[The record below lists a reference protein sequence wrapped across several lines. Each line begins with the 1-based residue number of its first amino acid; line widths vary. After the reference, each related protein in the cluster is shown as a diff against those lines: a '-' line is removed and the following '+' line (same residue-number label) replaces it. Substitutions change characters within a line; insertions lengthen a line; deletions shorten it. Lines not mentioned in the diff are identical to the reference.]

1 MTIYLIWL
9 SEHSDKWDMQY
20 INGFSHFSFCYA
32 YIRLTVWYWKF
43 EFPFKI
49 ELIVGNPPWV
59 FNTLVLVPWANS
71 LIFSRSR
78 EYSVILSDA
87 FSSSF
92 YFLNT
97 EPKIVNEYVQWEG
110 SRYSQLAMGSIA
122 VCSKLK
128 FENLKKKGGGAHGVS
143 GLKCV
148 QTHVMYMSKLK
159 RFSKYGLV
167 KRPLPHLS
175 YIFLL
180 L

>member
-20 INGFSHFSFCYA
+20 INGYSHFSFCYA

-71 LIFSRSR
+71 LIFSRPR

-122 VCSKLK
+122 ICSKLK
-128 FENLKKKGGGAHGVS
+128 FENLKKKGGGGTWRIWAKMCADTCYV
-143 GLKCV
+143 
-148 QTHVMYMSKLK
+148 HVKIK
-159 RFSKYGLV
+159 T
-167 KRPLPHLS
+167 
-175 YIFLL
+175 FLEVWTC
-180 L
+180 

>member
-1 MTIYLIWL
+1 M
-9 SEHSDKWDMQY
+9 
-20 INGFSHFSFCYA
+20 
-32 YIRLTVWYWKF
+32 
-43 EFPFKI
+43 
-49 ELIVGNPPWV
+49 
-59 FNTLVLVPWANS
+59 LVLVPWANS

-122 VCSKLK
+122 ICSKLK
-128 FENLKKKGGGAHGVS
+128 FENLKKKGGAHGVS

-148 QTHVMYMSKLK
+148 QTHVMYMSKL
-159 RFSKYGLV
+159 V
-167 KRPLPHLS
+167 WTC
-175 YIFLL
+175 
-180 L
+180 

>member
-128 FENLKKKGGGAHGVS
+128 FENLKKKGGTWRIWAKMCADTCYV
-143 GLKCV
+143 
-148 QTHVMYMSKLK
+148 HVKIK
-159 RFSKYGLV
+159 T
-167 KRPLPHLS
+167 
-175 YIFLL
+175 FL
-180 L
+180 

>member
-1 MTIYLIWL
+1 METHR
-9 SEHSDKWDMQY
+9 E
-20 INGFSHFSFCYA
+20 
-32 YIRLTVWYWKF
+32 
-43 EFPFKI
+43 
-49 ELIVGNPPWV
+49 
-59 FNTLVLVPWANS
+59 S
-71 LIFSRSR
+71 LIRWCWYLGPTRWFFSRSR

-97 EPKIVNEYVQWEG
+97 EPKIVNEYVQWMG

-128 FENLKKKGGGAHGVS
+128 FENLKEKGGAHGVS
-143 GLKCV
+143 RLKCV

-167 KRPLPHLS
+167 KRPLPHFS

>member
-1 MTIYLIWL
+1 M
-9 SEHSDKWDMQY
+9 
-20 INGFSHFSFCYA
+20 
-32 YIRLTVWYWKF
+32 
-43 EFPFKI
+43 
-49 ELIVGNPPWV
+49 
-59 FNTLVLVPWANS
+59 
-71 LIFSRSR
+71 
-78 EYSVILSDA
+78 
-87 FSSSF
+87 
-92 YFLNT
+92 
-97 EPKIVNEYVQWEG
+97 EG
-110 SRYSQLAMGSIA
+110 PRYSQLAMGFIA

-167 KRPLPHLS
+167 KRPLPHFS

>member
-32 YIRLTVWYWKF
+32 YIRLTVWYWK
-43 EFPFKI
+43 FPFKI

-97 EPKIVNEYVQWEG
+97 EPKIVNEYVHWEG
-110 SRYSQLAMGSIA
+110 SRHSQLAMGSIA
-122 VCSKLK
+122 ECSKLK
-128 FENLKKKGGGAHGVS
+128 FENLKKKRGGGTWRIWAKMCADTCYV
-143 GLKCV
+143 
-148 QTHVMYMSKLK
+148 HVKIK
-159 RFSKYGLV
+159 T
-167 KRPLPHLS
+167 
-175 YIFLL
+175 FL
-180 L
+180 

>member
-20 INGFSHFSFCYA
+20 INGYSHFSFCYA

-110 SRYSQLAMGSIA
+110 SRYSQLAMESIA
-122 VCSKLK
+122 ICSKLK
-128 FENLKKKGGGAHGVS
+128 FEN
-143 GLKCV
+143 
-148 QTHVMYMSKLK
+148 
-159 RFSKYGLV
+159 F
-167 KRPLPHLS
+167 
-175 YIFLL
+175 
-180 L
+180 